1 MSRARDLLLDAT
13 MTFADRLYEA
23 LREELVAELA
33 ARRTASPTPKR
44 GRLDGHAPVQKLDA
58 PKKGR
63 APKPTTTK
71 RAPPPAP
78 SRKRAAAPPNTAA
91 STREQ
96 AEALSRELVTFV
108 KAHPGCRRREL
119 RSITGC
125 AEHTFVLAVAHARS
139 SGAIRLDGERNAAR
153 YFPA

>member
-1 MSRARDLLLDAT
+1 
-13 MTFADRLYEA
+13 MTFAERLYEL
-23 LREELVAELA
+23 LREELLAELA
-33 ARRTASPTPKR
+33 SRRTASPTPKR

-58 PKKGR
+58 PSPKKGR

-71 RAPPPAP
+71 RAPPPP
-78 SRKRAAAPPNTAA
+78 PPGKRAAAAPNTAA

>member
-1 MSRARDLLLDAT
+1 
-13 MTFADRLYEA
+13 MTFAERLYEL
-23 LREELVAELA
+23 LREELLAELA
-33 ARRTASPTPKR
+33 SRRTASPAARPARIDREAPVTAPATPKKSSR
-44 GRLDGHAPVQKLDA
+44 APATPKKPVARA
-58 PKKGR
+58 PKKR
-63 APKPTTTK
+63 ATASASNKG
-71 RAPPPAP
+71 AAPAP
-78 SRKRAAAPPNTAA
+78 QGP

-96 AEALSRELVTFV
+96 AVALSRELVAFV
-108 KAHPGCRRREL
+108 KKHPGCRRREL